1 MSLPS
6 KGSTQQACAEWTS
19 AAWHKQAKYDC
30 LITCSRPFA
39 GLAGLMVK
47 KMHCFQPRQKLGCHA
62 CPGAC
67 ALHYN
72 ATSSCMD
79 GDRGLLPGLGIT
91 HAVESS

>member
-6 KGSTQQACAEWTS
+6 EGSTQQACAEWTS
-19 AAWHKQAKYDC
+19 AAWHKQTKCNC

-39 GLAGLMVK
+39 GLAGLMGK

-62 CPGAC
+62 CLGAC

-72 ATSSCMD
+72 ASSGCMD
-79 GDRGLLPGLGIT
+79 GAGGLLPGLGIMQ
-91 HAVESS
+91 AMESS